1 MENAAQLQAGKPL
14 APFGVVLGDR
24 CAVLEVPSR
33 SRTPS
38 DQDATTLRSS
48 LAVNSCDRP
57 TASWLRDFPARF
69 LNAVEGWRVRRR
81 LRAQL
86 YALSDDMLK
95 DIGISRWEIEW
106 IVNSPNRDHSD
117 RVLKSCR

>member
-14 APFGVVLGDR
+14 APFGVVLSDP
-24 CAVLEVPSR
+24 CAVLGASSQ

-38 DQDATTLRSS
+38 DQEATTLKSS
-48 LAVNSCDRP
+48 VTANSPDWP
-57 TASWLRDFPARF
+57 AANWLRNFPSRF
-69 LNAVEGWRVRRR
+69 LNAVVGWRVRRR

-95 DIGISRWEIEW
+95 DIGVSRWEIEW
-106 IVNSPNRDHSD
+106 IV
-117 RVLKSCR
+117 